1 MSNNAFFKNIIYQY
15 HCYVKLEVFSLGKLK
30 KKKPTVFSTRINAL
44 AEFFYSF
51 IKSGLLRS

>member
-30 KKKPTVFSTRINAL
+30 KKKNPPFSAH
-44 AEFFYSF
+44 E
-51 IKSGLLRS
+51 